1 MISLGNK
8 GSTMGRPVPSG
19 NDANEWRL
27 WLVENAGAGAGH
39 LAAQIAAVVGRN
51 SASTTPAEH
60 FEQVVISNSWP
71 RITTRTT
78 IKISRWIDL
87 VARDVEFAP
96 GAEPQIYHSVMGA
109 DYVVILALTPD
120 GRIPLVRQYRPA
132 VEGFTLEFPSGMID
146 AGESAA
152 ATASRELLEECGL
165 PARTVQLLG
174 VNKSDAGRLSNR
186 VHSFFI
192 EAGSQIPD
200 FEPEPGITTR
210 FVTPSELVEAVRVGE
225 FDAQA
230 NLGTLLQAVVLGHF
244 KLPD

>member
-1 MISLGNK
+1 
-8 GSTMGRPVPSG
+8 MGRPVPSG
-19 NDANEWRL
+19 DDTNEWRL
-27 WLVENAGAGAGH
+27 WLVENAGAGADY
-39 LAAQIAAVVGRN
+39 LAGQIAAVIGRN
-51 SASTTPAEH
+51 AAGTTPVEH
-60 FEQVVISNSWP
+60 LGEVATAISNSWP
-71 RITTRTT
+71 RITNRTVV
-78 IKISRWIDL
+78 KISPWIDL
-87 VARDVEFAP
+87 AAREVEFTP

-109 DYVVILALTPD
+109 DYVVLLALTPD

-146 AGESAA
+146 PGEAAA

-174 VNKSDAGRLSNR
+174 VNTSDAGRLSNR

-192 EAGSQIPD
+192 EAGPQIPD

-210 FVTPSELVEAVRVGE
+210 FVTPSELIEAVRTGE
-225 FDAQA
+225 FGAQA